1 MPPAAAPLSPSA
13 HVDTFTRDHL
23 PPADLWPVIEF
34 TTPELAYPQRLNAAA
49 ELVDLPAEKHGDAR
63 PALRTADGMTW
74 TYGELRTRANQV
86 AQVLTED
93 LGLVPG
99 QRVLLRSPNNPWTVA
114 AWLGV
119 LKAGGV
125 VVTTM
130 AALRAREL
138 GPIAERTQPS
148 VALVDHRFAEDVH
161 TVRDTVLPSLTVI
174 ACGGDALDDLT
185 ARAAA
190 KSGEFANVETAADD
204 VAMLAPTSGSTG
216 VPKITMHFH
225 RDILAIGDTFD
236 RHALRLVPDDV
247 VACSAPLAF
256 TFGLGMLVIFPLRA
270 GACALLIEQATPA
283 QLADIVASEHVTVL
297 ATAPTAYK
305 AILRDGL
312 EGKLAGLRTAVSAGE
327 HIPQGTWE
335 RLRDR
340 IGLKVIDGIGSTELL
355 HIFITAAG
363 DDIRP
368 GATGRPLPGVRAA
381 ILGPDGTELGPG
393 EPGRLGVI
401 GPVGCRYLDDE
412 RQRNYV
418 RCGWNITGDVFYKDA
433 DGYFYYQARS
443 DNMIVSS
450 GYNIGGPEVEAAIDT
465 HPDVLESA
473 VVARP
478 DAERGSVV
486 CAFVVLRDGV
496 PADAAIA
503 AAKAKQIQ
511 DYVKN
516 VLAPYKYP
524 RDVRFTAALPRNAS
538 GKLQHFALRTV
549 LEKEVL
555 ASEQAL
561 PDQQGAGRK
570 ETLA

>member
-1 MPPAAAPLSPSA
+1 MPPAAARLSPSA

-23 PPADLWPVIEF
+23 PPAHLWPVIEF
-34 TTPELAYPQRLNAAA
+34 TTPELAYSGRLNAAA
-49 ELVDLPAEKHGDAR
+49 DLVDVHADSPAAGR
-63 PALRTADGMTW
+63 PALRAPGGETW
-74 TYGELRTRANQV
+74 SYAELRARANQV

-138 GPIAERTQPS
+138 GPVVERTQPC
-148 VALVDHRFAEDVH
+148 VALVDHRFADDARA
-161 TVRDTVLPSLTVI
+161 VRDTAAPAMTVI
-174 ACGGDALDDLT
+174 AYGGEAPDDLT
-185 ARAAA
+185 AGAAA
-190 KSGEFANVETAADD
+190 KSGEFSNVATAADD
-204 VAMLAPTSGSTG
+204 VALLAPTSGSTG
-216 VPKITMHFH
+216 IPKITMHFH
-225 RDILAIGDTFD
+225 RDILSIDNTFG
-236 RHALRLVPDDV
+236 RHTLKLAPDDV
-247 VACSAPLAF
+247 VACTAPLAF
-256 TFGLGMLVIFPLRA
+256 TFGLGMLVVFALRA
-270 GACALLIEQATPA
+270 GACALLTEQAAPA
-283 QLADIVASEHVTVL
+283 QLAEIVARERVTVL
-297 ATAPTAYK
+297 ATAPTAYR

-312 EGKLAGLRTAVSAGE
+312 EGKLAGLRKAVSAGE

-335 RLRDR
+335 RLRDS
-340 IGLKVIDGIGSTELL
+340 IGLKVIDGIGSTEML
-355 HIFITAAG
+355 HIFIAAAG

-368 GATGRPLPGVRAA
+368 GATGRPVPGFRAA
-381 ILGPDGTELGPG
+381 VLGPDGSELGPG

-418 RCGWNITGDVFYKDA
+418 SGGWNVTGDVFYRDA

-450 GYNIGGPEVEAAIDT
+450 GYNIGGPEVEAAIDA
-465 HPDVLESA
+465 HPDVMESA

-496 PADAAIA
+496 PEGAAA
-503 AAKAKQIQ
+503 AAKAKEIQ
-511 DYVKN
+511 DHVKS

-538 GKLQHFALRTV
+538 GKLQHFVLREAV
-549 LEKEVL
+549 EQ
-555 ASEQAL
+555 EQAAF
-561 PDQQGAGRK
+561 DRAGTARR

>member
-1 MPPAAAPLSPSA
+1 
-13 HVDTFTRDHL
+13 V
-23 PPADLWPVIEF
+23 
-34 TTPELAYPQRLNAAA
+34 
-49 ELVDLPAEKHGDAR
+49 
-63 PALRTADGMTW
+63 TW

-86 AQVLTED
+86 AQVLVED

-130 AALRAREL
+130 AALRSREL
-138 GPIAERTQPS
+138 GPIAERTQPKI
-148 VALVDHRFAEDVH
+148 ALADHRFAEDARAVG
-161 TVRDTVLPSLTVI
+161 DTVLPSMTVI
-174 ACGGDALDDLT
+174 AYGGDGPDDLT

-190 KSGEFANVETAADD
+190 KSGEFANVDTAADD
-204 VAMLAPTSGSTG
+204 VALLAPTSGSTG

-236 RHALRLVPDDV
+236 RHALHIAPDDL

-256 TFGLGMLVIFPLRA
+256 TFGLGMLVAFPLRA
-270 GACALLIEQATPA
+270 GACALLVEQAAPA
-283 QLADIVASEHVTVL
+283 QLADIVATERVTVL

-312 EGKLAGLRTAVSAGE
+312 EGKLAGLRSAVSAGE

-418 RCGWNITGDVFYKDA
+418 TGGWNTTGDVFYRDA

-496 PADAAIA
+496 PADAAA
-503 AAKAKQIQ
+503 AAVKAKQIQ

-538 GKLQHFALRTV
+538 GKLQHFALRAV
-549 LEKEVL
+549 LE
-555 ASEQAL
+555 SEQAVL
-561 PDQQGAGRK
+561 GQKGADRK

>member
-23 PPADLWPVIEF
+23 PPAHLWPTIEF
-34 TTPELAYPQRLNAAA
+34 TTPDLAYPDRLNAATV
-49 ELVDLPAEKHGDAR
+49 LIDVPAETLGAGR
-63 PALRTADGMTW
+63 PALRVPGGQAW
-74 TYGELRTRANQV
+74 TYGELRTKANQV

-138 GPIAERTQPS
+138 TPIAELTQPS
-148 VALVDHRFAEDVH
+148 VALVDHRFTQDARA
-161 TVRDTVLPSLTVI
+161 VRDAVAPSMTVI
-174 ACGGDALDDLT
+174 AYGGDAPDDLT

-190 KSGEFANVETAADD
+190 KSGEFTSVATAADD
-204 VAMLAPTSGSTG
+204 VALLAPTSGTTG
-216 VPKITMHFH
+216 TPKITMHFH
-225 RDILAIGDTFD
+225 RDIVSIDNTFG
-236 RHALRLVPDDV
+236 RHALQLAPDDV
-247 VACSAPLAF
+247 VACTAPFAF
-256 TFGLGMLVIFPLRA
+256 TFGLGMLVVFPLRA
-270 GACALLIEQATPA
+270 GACALLTEQATPA
-283 QLADIVASEHVTVL
+283 QLAEIVASEGVTVV

-305 AILRDGL
+305 TILREGL
-312 EGKLAGLRTAVSAGE
+312 EGKLAGLRKAVSAGE

-335 RLRDR
+335 QLRDK

-363 DDIRP
+363 DGIRP
-368 GATGRPLPGVRAA
+368 GATGKPLPGYRAT
-381 ILGPDGTELGPG
+381 ILGPDGAELGPG
-393 EPGRLGVI
+393 EPGRLGVT
-401 GPVGCRYLDDE
+401 GPVGCRYLDDP

-418 RCGWNITGDVFYKDA
+418 TDGWNVTGDVFYRDA
-433 DGYFYYQARS
+433 DGYFYYQARG

-465 HPDVLESA
+465 HPDVLEA
-473 VVARP
+473 A
-478 DAERGSVV
+478 
-486 CAFVVLRDGV
+486 VVLRDGV
-496 PADAAIA
+496 PADAAA
-503 AAKAKQIQ
+503 ADAKAKEIQ
-511 DYVKN
+511 DYVKQ

-524 RDVRFTAALPRNAS
+524 RDVRFTATLPRNTS
-538 GKLQHFALRTV
+538 GKLQHFALREI
-549 LEKEVL
+549 LEKE
-555 ASEQAL
+555 QA
-561 PDQQGAGRK
+561 
-570 ETLA
+570 